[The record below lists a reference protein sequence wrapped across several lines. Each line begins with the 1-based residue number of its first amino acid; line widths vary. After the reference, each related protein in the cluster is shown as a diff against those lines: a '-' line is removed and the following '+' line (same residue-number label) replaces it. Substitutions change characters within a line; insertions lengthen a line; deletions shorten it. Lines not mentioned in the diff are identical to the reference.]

1 MTAPKRPG
9 DKVDKAHIVS
19 RQKGIEM
26 EAVAPEEH
34 RDRGQRVRGALGGET
49 GRKAASEPERHRV

>member
-1 MTAPKRPG
+1 
-9 DKVDKAHIVS
+9 
-19 RQKGIEM
+19 M

-34 RDRGQRVRGALGGET
+34 RDRGQRVSGALGGER